1 MANCSGCWRAC
12 IVPCVIIR
20 ALHLATRAI
29 HTDIAII
36 GGGIS
41 GLWLLNLLQQQGY
54 NTALVEKDAL
64 GSGQTLASQGMIHG
78 GIKYALAGAATGAS
92 ETIANMPARWRAC
105 LDGKGSFD
113 LHGVRVLSR
122 DYHLFSDS
130 KPSSRIMAFLGSK
143 VIRSRAALVAGE
155 ELPEALRH
163 PEFSGRVYR
172 LQDMVID
179 TKSLLQHLA
188 GRHAQS
194 IHIGPIDLRIN
205 QGRLAA
211 IELNNGITLSAN
223 TYVLAAGE
231 GNGDMIQQL
240 SLPISMQ
247 LRPLNQVV
255 VSGGNNLP
263 EIYAHA
269 VSFKS
274 GDKPR
279 LTMTS
284 HRTGSGELVWYL
296 GGLLAES
303 GVSRPDREQV
313 AFAKAELAAIFPWLS
328 FDDCVFST
336 LRINRAEAGQ
346 AEGVRPDTPCV
357 KRMDNVVL
365 CWPTKL
371 TLVPLMGD
379 MLLTQLAP
387 PVIGGHA
394 HLCEEPLKLAKAPWE
409 RI

>member
-1 MANCSGCWRAC
+1 MYLSPDIPC
-12 IVPCVIIR
+12 ILLCIITR

-41 GLWLLNLLQQQGY
+41 GLWLLNLLQQKGY
-54 NTALVEKDAL
+54 NTALVEKEAL

-78 GIKYALAGAATGAS
+78 GIKYALSGVATGAS

-105 LDGKGSFD
+105 LDGKGSCD
-113 LHGVRVLSR
+113 LHGVRMLSR

-130 KPSSRIMAFLGSK
+130 KPGSRIMAFLGSK
-143 VIRSRAALVAGE
+143 AIRGRAAHVAGE

-163 PEFSGRVYR
+163 PQFSGRVYR

-179 TKSLLQHLA
+179 TRSLLQHLA
-188 GRHAQS
+188 GKHAKS
-194 IHIGPIDLRIN
+194 IHTGPIDLRIN
-205 QGRLAA
+205 KSGLAA
-211 IELNNGITLSAN
+211 IELNNGVTLAAN
-223 TYVLAAGE
+223 TCVLAAGE
-231 GNGDMIQQL
+231 GNGDLIRQL
-240 SLPISMQ
+240 SLPVSMQ

-274 GDKPR
+274 GGTPR
-279 LTMTS
+279 VTITS
-284 HRTGSGELVWYL
+284 HRTDSGDLVWYL
-296 GGLLAES
+296 GGQLAES
-303 GVSRPDREQV
+303 GVGRPDREQV

-328 FDDCVFST
+328 FDGCVFST

-346 AEGVRPDTPCV
+346 AEGVRPDTPYV
-357 KRMDNVVL
+357 KRMDNVIL

-387 PVIGGHA
+387 PVIGGRA
-394 HLCEEPLKLAKAPWE
+394 HLCEEPLKFARAPWE
-409 RI
+409 KA